1 MHDDL
6 DNAKLKRIDGL
17 LHELD
22 PCWKIAFL
30 IGVVG
35 QCRAHGIGMAR
46 IHNYVNRFN
55 RDLIKALKQAAVSAI
70 CGDQPIKCTAKLKS
84 KSRICQAV
92 LGHGFWYKGPGFASI
107 ADTTRHISLKKN
119 HGAVQLNY
127 YQTIDARWTEPR
139 EKSKLRETVI
149 SPISTQGRTVLEL
162 NSMNTTHRKL
172 FVALGLLAAGLF
184 TAASAQEA
192 SQSKPESSADSR
204 RFHFQIV
211 VLFSSGFA
219 DSGLR
224 QSPSFEFALSTNR
237 ANDASNT
244 K

>member
-1 MHDDL
+1 M
-6 DNAKLKRIDGL
+6 
-17 LHELD
+17 
-22 PCWKIAFL
+22 
-30 IGVVG
+30 
-35 QCRAHGIGMAR
+35 
-46 IHNYVNRFN
+46 
-55 RDLIKALKQAAVSAI
+55 SAI
-70 CGDQPIKCTAKLKS
+70 CGDQPITCTAKLKS

-219 DSGLR
+219 DLDCGNHPVLNLHFPQTAPTTRQTPNEKTASISREAAATCMKSG
-224 QSPSFEFALSTNR
+224 
-237 ANDASNT
+237 
-244 K
+244 